1 MRSTQ
6 APLSSNPNRVFSSSE
21 NFSEHCQF
29 LAPSAG
35 NTFLMGI
42 LILITSFRSLNRTLN
57 PILLI
62 LIVVSARKED
72 YLSQTISV
80 GLHSHIQFQNWK
92 YDNSS
97 RLTTSQQDFI
107 TIYNMMHDQGCNSPV
122 IKWNFLIEFTVT
134 APGLGG
140 REPVF

>member
-29 LAPSAG
+29 LAPSTG

-42 LILITSFRSLNRTLN
+42 LILITSFRSLNRTLK

-72 YLSQTISV
+72 YLSRQTISV

-92 YDNSS
+92 HDNSS
-97 RLTTSQQDFI
+97 RLTSQQDFI
-107 TIYNMMHDQGCNSPV
+107 TIYNRMHDQGCNSPV
-122 IKWNFLIEFTVT
+122 LKWNFTV
-134 APGLGG
+134 
-140 REPVF
+140 F